1 MNAGNQFFLVMLL
14 SAILSITFNC
24 ENTREMY
31 SEKRGYFYNKQT
43 NKQTNERTKKK
54 GILIEI
60 EEQAA

>member
-1 MNAGNQFFLVMLL
+1 MNAGNQFFLVLLL

-43 NKQTNERTKKK
+43 SERMNEEKE